1 MVTILVDTAELR
13 RRGLRNEAEAVEAV
27 EESGSNCP
35 PPSMPPA
42 VIAGDDYST
51 AHGRGG
57 AASEGVSAGSA
68 PAVPG
73 PDAGP
78 SAVDS
83 GGSSAGHSTASTGQA
98 SSAQGGDAQDSAS
111 ATKPEAHVK
120 EQQTEHSPHGH
131 RDIEPTDPLSGLH
144 SARLRESLEREAFR
158 NADTV
163 AQDSA
168 IACRAKT
175 FAERADSGAH
185 EPPSIDISRA
195 AQDARIAVLKG
206 EVPAWVR
213 GNPELDPA
221 ILKAAEQASVRV
233 PMNAPEQ
240 SSKCMPS
247 QEHTSVP
254 ASTSGRELE
263 R

>member
-1 MVTILVDTAELR
+1 MITILVDIAELR

-27 EESGSNCP
+27 EESGSNCS

-57 AASEGVSAGSA
+57 AASEGASAGSA

-73 PDAGP
+73 PDAGQ
-78 SAVDS
+78 SAVDA
-83 GGSSAGHSTASTGQA
+83 GGSSAGHSAASTGPA
-98 SSAQGGDAQDSAS
+98 SFAQGGNAQDSAP
-111 ATKPEAHVK
+111 AMKPEAHVK
-120 EQQTEHSPHGH
+120 DQQTEHTPHI
-131 RDIEPTDPLSGLH
+131 DPTEPLSGLH

-168 IACRAKT
+168 IAARAKT

-185 EPPSIDISRA
+185 DPPSIDISRA
-195 AQDARIAVLKG
+195 AQDARIAVLNG

-221 ILKAAEQASVRV
+221 ILKVAEQASVRA